1 VENGDEIPKGG
12 TMLSEIEVQNRLDD
26 VRHIAFYDSGADY
39 LCGKRDAFKEV
50 LGGEVDAVIIT

>member
-1 VENGDEIPKGG
+1 
-12 TMLSEIEVQNRLDD
+12 MLSEIEVQNRLDD